1 MKFVILATLTAAA
14 PLAFA
19 ADNSSDTSF
28 YKHLAQGGMAEVDL
42 GKLAGQRSND
52 PKVKSFAEMMV
63 KDHSSAN
70 QKLESLAASKHVAL
84 PKTVGA
90 SHEAKKAKLEAL
102 SGNSFDKSYVE
113 GQLKDHEKTV
123 KLLETEIS
131 SGQDADAKAFAES
144 VLPTV
149 KHHLEAARELASEEG
164 VKSASR

>member
-1 MKFVILATLTAAA
+1 MKFVIFATLTAAA
-14 PLAFA
+14 PLVFA
-19 ADNSSDTSF
+19 AGSSSDTSF
-28 YKHLAQGGMAEVDL
+28 YKNLAQGGMSEVDL
-42 GKLAGQRSND
+42 GKLAGEKSTD

-70 QKLESLAASKHVAL
+70 QKLESLASSKHIEL
-84 PKTVGA
+84 PKTLDA
-90 SHEAKKAKLEAL
+90 SHEATKAKLKVL
-102 SGNSFDKSYVE
+102 TGNSFDKSYVE

-123 KLLETEIS
+123 RLLETEIS

-149 KHHLEAARELASEEG
+149 KQHLQAVRELASEEG

>member
-14 PLAFA
+14 PLALA
-19 ADNSSDTSF
+19 AGNSSDTSF
-28 YKHLAQGGMAEVDL
+28 YEKLAQGGMAEVDL
-42 GKLAGQRSND
+42 GKLAGQKSTD

-70 QKLESLAASKHVAL
+70 QKLESLASSKHVAL
-84 PKTVGA
+84 PKTLDA
-90 SHEAKKAKLEAL
+90 SHEATKTKLEAL
-102 SGNSFDKSYVE
+102 SGHSFDKSYVE

-123 KLLETEIS
+123 RLLETEIS

-149 KHHLEAARELASEEG
+149 KQHLQAARELASEEG

>member
-1 MKFVILATLTAAA
+1 MKFLIFAILTAAA

-28 YKHLAQGGMAEVDL
+28 YKHLAQGGMSEVDL
-42 GKLAGQRSND
+42 GKLAAQKSTD
-52 PKVKSFAEMMV
+52 AKVKSFAEMMV

-70 QKLESLAASKHVAL
+70 QKLESLASSKNVTL
-84 PKTVGA
+84 PKTLDA
-90 SHEAKKAKLEAL
+90 SHEATKTKLEAL
-102 SGNSFDKSYVE
+102 SGHSFDKSYVE

-123 KLLETEIS
+123 HLLETEIS
-131 SGQDADAKAFAES
+131 SGKDADAKAFAES

-149 KHHLEAARELASEEG
+149 KQHLQAARELASEEG

>member
-1 MKFVILATLTAAA
+1 VRDSRHLDGSRTARFCGRQ
-14 PLAFA
+14 L
-19 ADNSSDTSF
+19 
-28 YKHLAQGGMAEVDL
+28 
-42 GKLAGQRSND
+42 
-52 PKVKSFAEMMV
+52 AEMMV

-70 QKLESLAASKHVAL
+70 QKLESLASSKHVAL

-90 SHEAKKAKLEAL
+90 SHEATKAKLEAL

-113 GQLKDHEKTV
+113 SQLKDHEKTV
-123 KLLETEIS
+123 KLLETEIP
-131 SGQDADAKAFAES
+131 SGQDAAPKAFAES

>member
-1 MKFVILATLTAAA
+1 MKFVILATLAAAA

-28 YKHLAQGGMAEVDL
+28 YRTLAQGGMAEVDL
-42 GKLAGQRSND
+42 GKLAGQKSND

-70 QKLESLAASKHVAL
+70 QKLESLASSKHVAL
-84 PKTVGA
+84 PRTLDA
-90 SHEAKKAKLEAL
+90 SHEATKTKLEAL
-102 SGNSFDKSYVE
+102 SGNTFDKSYIE
-113 GQLKDHEKTV
+113 SQLKAHEKTV
-123 KLLETEIS
+123 SLLETEIS

-149 KHHLEAARELASEEG
+149 KHHLRAVRELASEEG